1 MMGVALLGSNPMNS
15 IGRNGPENRDK
26 DSQSEGCEF
35 KSGKLLDIFSN
46 AKLLTTVSFKV
57 N

>member
-1 MMGVALLGSNPMNS
+1 MMGVALLGSNPINS
-15 IGRNGPENRDK
+15 IGRNGLESRDI

-46 AKLLTTVSFKV
+46 T
-57 N
+57 NC

>member
-1 MMGVALLGSNPMNS
+1 MMGVDLLRSNPINS
-15 IGRNGPENRDK
+15 IGRNGLDRRDI

-46 AKLLTTVSFKV
+46 AKLLTTVSF
-57 N
+57 